1 MSTRNDIRAIAGRGL
16 TAALCLGLSSAALAD
31 PPSVA
36 RRWNDLLL
44 ESIRNDRAR
53 PVVHARNLFHISAA
67 MWDAW
72 AVFEDGPTPWLVDDE
87 VVPAK
92 DVTTAREQAMSYA
105 AYNMLRQ
112 RFDDSPGFDE
122 MSPQYDALMI
132 ELGLDPAF
140 GGTTGDDPR
149 AVGNRIAG
157 QYVFFGYFDGSN
169 EIVDYANQWYAPI
182 NEPLL
187 PPEPGTNGIEF
198 PQRWQPLALDY
209 FVDQSGNTEINGY
222 PPFLGPEW
230 GKVTPFSLRADQRN
244 DYTRDGF
251 PYMVYVDPGEPP
263 RLGTD
268 REDFFLE
275 GFEQVLHWSA
285 HLDPID
291 GVMVDASPN
300 EIGNATLPT
309 DPDDFQAFYDAMHG
323 GDIGEGYDV
332 NPVTGAPYPVQ
343 MVPRGD
349 YARVL
354 AEFWADGPESETP
367 PGHWFV
373 ILNDV
378 MDHPGFVRRL
388 GGTGPTLDPLE
399 YDVKA
404 YFALGGCMHDAA
416 IAAWG
421 CKGWYDFVRPISA
434 IRWMAE
440 NGQRTDPMGANFHP
454 HGLRI
459 VPGLVEPVT
468 ETSSAPGERHAH
480 LRGDQDENLGKMAV
494 FCWRGP
500 DYIADE
506 ATDTAGCGWIL
517 VENWWPYQRPT
528 FVTPNFAGY
537 VSGHSTYSRAAAEL
551 LTNLTGSPYFPGGLA
566 EYVAPANEFLVF
578 EDGPSVDVRL
588 QWVSYRDAS
597 DQCSLSRIWGGIHPP
612 CDDLPGRLMGLVIG
626 PQAWEHA
633 TSYFGEPA
641 SCPGDLDGDGVVGGA
656 DFGELLVQWGCT
668 GTCTADLDGDGA
680 VGGSDLG
687 LLFVNWGD
695 GC

>member
-1 MSTRNDIRAIAGRGL
+1 MPLDPTPAFGGAGRPEESFEYMSTRNYIRAIAGRGL

-44 ESIRNDRAR
+44 ESIRNYRAR

-275 GFEQVLHWSA
+275 GF
-285 HLDPID
+285 
-291 GVMVDASPN
+291 
-300 EIGNATLPT
+300 
-309 DPDDFQAFYDAMHG
+309 
-323 GDIGEGYDV
+323 
-332 NPVTGAPYPVQ
+332 
-343 MVPRGD
+343 
-349 YARVL
+349 
-354 AEFWADGPESETP
+354 
-367 PGHWFV
+367 
-373 ILNDV
+373 
-378 MDHPGFVRRL
+378 
-388 GGTGPTLDPLE
+388 
-399 YDVKA
+399 
-404 YFALGGCMHDAA
+404 
-416 IAAWG
+416 
-421 CKGWYDFVRPISA
+421 
-434 IRWMAE
+434 
-440 NGQRTDPMGANFHP
+440 
-454 HGLRI
+454 
-459 VPGLVEPVT
+459 
-468 ETSSAPGERHAH
+468 
-480 LRGDQDENLGKMAV
+480 
-494 FCWRGP
+494 
-500 DYIADE
+500 
-506 ATDTAGCGWIL
+506 
-517 VENWWPYQRPT
+517 
-528 FVTPNFAGY
+528 
-537 VSGHSTYSRAAAEL
+537 
-551 LTNLTGSPYFPGGLA
+551 
-566 EYVAPANEFLVF
+566 
-578 EDGPSVDVRL
+578 
-588 QWVSYRDAS
+588 
-597 DQCSLSRIWGGIHPP
+597 
-612 CDDLPGRLMGLVIG
+612 
-626 PQAWEHA
+626 
-633 TSYFGEPA
+633 
-641 SCPGDLDGDGVVGGA
+641 
-656 DFGELLVQWGCT
+656 
-668 GTCTADLDGDGA
+668 
-680 VGGSDLG
+680 
-687 LLFVNWGD
+687 
-695 GC
+695 